1 MHVQLSPREWTD
13 TKLTIVRR
21 VNELIKSYLGII
33 IRESSVRSVCDYD
46 FVRLRIG
53 PLLAEQD
60 DLNDTLEEYKSNSK
74 DIRVDSSH
82 RLFY

>member
-1 MHVQLSPREWTD
+1 MD

-33 IRESSVRSVCDYD
+33 IRESSVRSVSDYD

-53 PLLAEQD
+53 PLLA
-60 DLNDTLEEYKSNSK
+60 K
-74 DIRVDSSH
+74 
-82 RLFY
+82 